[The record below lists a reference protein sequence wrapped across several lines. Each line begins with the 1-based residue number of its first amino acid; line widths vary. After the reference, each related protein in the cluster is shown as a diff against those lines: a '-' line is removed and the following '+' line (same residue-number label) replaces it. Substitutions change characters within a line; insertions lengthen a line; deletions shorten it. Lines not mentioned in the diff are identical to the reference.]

1 MNTRTFSAAA
11 LLGITMAVATPGAA
25 QKPGG
30 AQQPGD
36 ESTVGTTINLE
47 FHSNFWLNLHHLLY
61 EAASDGR
68 SEADAARVAEFRTS
82 LPPEEQRIWDGAVD
96 LYKRNVASKDL
107 LFDFQ
112 MTAIKVALGEAGQD
126 LADAGRA
133 LPAPIKNALET
144 AAPIYRAHAWAADD
158 RENRAWIAEARRHLE
173 ELAPEVTPR
182 LASLYGTVWPTTPVR
197 VDAVRVVIPKGAYT
211 SDGPPDWIVASSSD
225 PDMQGWAQAET
236 LFHETS
242 HLMIHPVEQALYV
255 AARDLHVPPPRALW
269 HVVLFYTAGELTKQ
283 ALARRKVAY
292 EPYLYKTGL
301 FDRAWPMYR
310 AAIEAVLP
318 KFVSGKDTRE
328 EMAHALLRKIGG
340 AETQGPP
347 PRRD

>member
-1 MNTRTFSAAA
+1 MNTRTFSALAIVCIA
-11 LLGITMAVATPGAA
+11 MLASTPSV
-25 QKPGG
+25 
-30 AQQPGD
+30 AQQKGD
-36 ESTVGTTINLE
+36 ESTVGTTVNLE

-61 EAASDGR
+61 EAA
-68 SEADAARVAEFRTS
+68 ADRRPDQGPARTAGFRTS
-82 LPPEEQRIWDGAVD
+82 LSPEERKTWDGAVD
-96 LYKRNVASKDL
+96 LYERNVASKDL

-112 MTAIKVALGEAGQD
+112 MTQIKIALGEAGQD
-126 LADAGRA
+126 LADAARV

-144 AAPIYRAHAWAADD
+144 AAPIYRARAWAADD

-197 VDAVRVVIPKGAYT
+197 VDAVRVNIQKGAYT
-211 SDGPPDWIVASSSD
+211 SDGPPDWIVISTSD
-225 PDMQGWAQAET
+225 PDMQGWAQAES

-242 HLMIHPVEQALYV
+242 HLMIHPVEQAIYV
-255 AARDLHVPPPRALW
+255 AARDLHAPQPRALW

-310 AAIEAVLP
+310 AGIEAVLP
-318 KFVSGKDTRE
+318 GFVSGKESRE
-328 EMAHALLRKIGG
+328 EMAHALLAKIGSP
-340 AETQGPP
+340 E
-347 PRRD
+347 R